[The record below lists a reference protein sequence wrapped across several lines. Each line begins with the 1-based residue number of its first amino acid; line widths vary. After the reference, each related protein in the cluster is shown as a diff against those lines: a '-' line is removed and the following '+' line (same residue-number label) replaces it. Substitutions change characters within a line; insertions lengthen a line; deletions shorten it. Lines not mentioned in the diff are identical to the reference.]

1 MKKGKIFALLLSGCL
16 LTACGSGEKVIEGEV
31 SNRNVEMSAETADG
45 LWESQTQ
52 EAGETS
58 DDTVQ
63 NGYVFTVNG
72 VSLEI
77 DAEAQGVLEKLEEPV
92 SVYESPSCAFGDLDK
107 IYTFSGYEMDT
118 YTMDGTEYISS
129 VVLRDDTVE
138 TTEGAYIGNT
148 AEQIR
153 ALYGNPDVEEDTIL
167 TYAKDNM
174 KLCFL
179 MKDDTVVS
187 IEYRNTVLD

>member
-118 YTMDGTEYISS
+118 YTMDDTEYISS

-179 MKDDTVVS
+179 MKDGTVVS

>member
-52 EAGETS
+52 EAGETA

-179 MKDDTVVS
+179 MKDGTVVS

>member
-31 SNRNVEMSAETADG
+31 SNRNVEMSAETTDG
-45 LWESQTQ
+45 LQESQTT
-52 EAGETS
+52 EAGETAE
-58 DDTVQ
+58 DTVQ
-63 NGYVFTVNG
+63 SGYVFMVNG

-77 DAEAQGVLEKLEEPV
+77 DAAAQDVLEKLEEPV

-138 TTEGAYIGNT
+138 TPEGAYIGNT

-153 ALYGNPDVEEDTIL
+153 ELYGNPDVEEDTIL
-167 TYAKDNM
+167 TYAKESM

-179 MKDDTVVS
+179 IKDGMVVS

>member
-63 NGYVFTVNG
+63 NGYVFTING

-179 MKDDTVVS
+179 MKDGTVVS